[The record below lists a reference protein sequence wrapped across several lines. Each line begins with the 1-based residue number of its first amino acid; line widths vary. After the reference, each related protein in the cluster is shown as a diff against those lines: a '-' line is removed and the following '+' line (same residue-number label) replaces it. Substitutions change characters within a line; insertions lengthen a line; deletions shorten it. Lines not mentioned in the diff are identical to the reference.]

1 MSITGL
7 DIRSTLRSGILM
19 VLDQLIS
26 LLDEPDHASETTAE
40 PSPSPAPAP
49 APSPKVTPSVAPAAS
64 SAPPPLPEPPS
75 HRPPLDVLAETP
87 KAKPKKKP
95 SAADRQKKHWE
106 RTRKGV
112 LAFVHE
118 QGGRSTL
125 RDMHDHSESTYFV
138 AHVSF
143 SRLMEELTDEGLL
156 DYDHDTAEARL
167 TDEGRAELD

>member
-7 DIRSTLRSGILM
+7 KIRSTLRSGILM

-26 LLDEPDHASETTAE
+26 LLDGPDHASESTAE
-40 PSPSPAPAP
+40 SAPSAEP
-49 APSPKVTPSVAPAAS
+49 APSSEPAPPPKVAPAAS
-64 SAPPPLPEPPS
+64 SGPPPLPEPPS